1 MSTSKFV
8 LDTVVLRVLVFAHP
22 QGISILMEA
31 LNTKQACF
39 PCEVYNQDEDNLP
52 LSALDDDLSE
62 LARGLRYAQR
72 GVLSRP
78 RLQAQRLQTW
88 LENATQLSD
97 HLQSGSLFTLPLTL
111 EELPKR
117 EELMRVYGIG
127 RGEAAC
133 LVLAQRD
140 AGTAVFLSS
149 DEIACQAAQAL
160 GISFLTIPDILAQW
174 IYNTQP
180 SPSVFQKLIEGMRS
194 ARFTLPKSVLTTLQ
208 SRLLNSG

>member
-31 LNTKQACF
+31 LNAKQACF

-78 RLQAQRLQTW
+78 RLQTW
-88 LENATQLSD
+88 LENATQLSR

-180 SPSVFQKLIEGMRS
+180 SPSVFQELIEGMRS
-194 ARFTLPKSVLTTLQ
+194 ARFTLPESVLTTLQ
-208 SRLLNSG
+208 SRLLNTN